1 LYFFPDRLLVY
12 DGGGVGAVFYPELK
26 VDIQQSRFV
35 EHGSLPKDSQ
45 QVGSTWQYVNK
56 KGGPD
61 RRFNNNRQIPIMQYG
76 MIAFSSNSG
85 LQALFM
91 CSRPDAAN
99 SFRDLLSGTPKPTAR
114 LAANTRIKF

>member
-1 LYFFPDRLLVY
+1 
-12 DGGGVGAVFYPELK
+12 LK